1 MNSLRQ
7 PRNCQD
13 PATQRVNG
21 YPSRNNPNL
30 SKSEVCNG
38 GSHKNG
44 GRERLNNFPRATT
57 RELPYELLE
66 GDIICVFSQHRDI
79 VNMNLVRD
87 KKPGKSKG
95 FCLVCHEDQRSTVP
109 AIDNF
114 NRRSKEELYM
124 WTMCQTTG
132 LCRNQKMWMM

>member
-38 GSHKNG
+38 GSH
-44 GRERLNNFPRATT
+44 